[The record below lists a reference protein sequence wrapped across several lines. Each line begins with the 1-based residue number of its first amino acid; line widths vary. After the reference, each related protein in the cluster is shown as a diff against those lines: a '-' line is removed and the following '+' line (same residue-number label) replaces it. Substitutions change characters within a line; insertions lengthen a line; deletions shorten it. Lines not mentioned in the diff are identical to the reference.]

1 MVFELFHCPT
11 NPTSKIITWACLVR
25 NAAPSYWG
33 LLSRL
38 RPTRGLSSFT
48 PRPSWVQKQLWDNHE
63 GTCSQRRLLPSHCQE
78 AGLFLWDLLLVPKC
92 TLFCL
97 EWLDYFNGV
106 NAVPSHNL
114 GWACAA
120 QFSRSW
126 VSSLFGVAGVC
137 SWLSFQKGC
146 EFLLP
151 TDTAEA
157 SGDVLPYPRSQAI
170 HTLQITSNCIPTV
183 CITALQILYTMQK
196 RELD

>member
-126 VSSLFGVAGVC
+126 VSSLFGARGSRFRRDVNSC
-137 SWLSFQKGC
+137 
-146 EFLLP
+146 FLLIQLKP
-151 TDTAEA
+151 LVMF
-157 SGDVLPYPRSQAI
+157 S
-170 HTLQITSNCIPTV
+170 HIPVPKPSTP
-183 CITALQILYTMQK
+183 CK
-196 RELD
+196 